1 MMVSKLTRKRRTKCL
16 FYASLCF
23 FNDQDYLNAETFLT
37 SLVDNFSSV
46 ETNLPHQ
53 YQVLAYGMRGQV
65 YEKLNR
71 RTEAT
76 NDFNRGVELTIT
88 EQITID

>member
-23 FNDQDYLNAETFLT
+23 FNDQDYPNAETFLT
-37 SLVDNFSSV
+37 SLINNFSS
-46 ETNLPHQ
+46 LPHQ